1 LRRFQIFLVALILL
15 VIPGKSPAAAITW
28 SPAAD
33 ITSDSDVS
41 TSGTL
46 LYAEDWAAA
55 ATVNGI
61 PFAYDGS
68 STGDSDVAIS
78 FPLPAGSST
87 SAAAGGT
94 SNPYNGVST
103 VYKRLIR
110 GLVYGVTG
118 AAGAT
123 TSGTITLR
131 GLTVGNAYQV
141 QVWINDSRSGASGGT
156 NSYPTRVATLSSPGG
171 NSVSLAHCA
180 GGTSTSPAGG
190 LGQFAIGTFI
200 ADATNQPIYE
210 TDSNTASGG
219 TGGTQLNAIQVANF
233 VTTGTAVVQYTG
245 TEQEIDGFGA
255 SSAWISSWTVQQ
267 ADLFFSTNS
276 GGIGLSLLRSRI
288 APDGTTVESN
298 IMQMAQSR
306 GATVWSTPWSP
317 PASDKDSGTVDGGDF
332 VSSTNNYQ
340 TYAAQLAGYVATMQN
355 TYGINVH
362 AVSIQNEPGD
372 DETTYESCVW
382 TAQQIHDFIPYLAL
396 ALYNA
401 GIPDTAILMPEEQ
414 DWDFSMA
421 TTAMSDPVTAG
432 AVGILAAHDYG
443 SAQPVAVTQFGTPP
457 PNPIWETEHYFGTD
471 DSIQNGLA
479 LAQEIHN
486 FMTVVNANA
495 YHYWWLYGSG
505 NGSLAG
511 DSTAAP
517 AKRLYVMGNY
527 SRFVRPGFYRVNVT
541 NGTAAL
547 VSAYK
552 DPASSNY
559 VIVAANPTQWPVT
572 QTFDVSSCPA
582 AASLNQWVT
591 SGTLSLASEPAVSVS
606 GGKLTYSLPA
616 FSVVTLTTAPPLPP
630 LIVLNSSDA
639 HGSSSW
645 NTVGNWDDTS
655 APHAGSNYTAAQYIL
670 RTPIQPGSVTFAGN
684 SLTLPLLGC
693 LSFEGT
699 TGGAVTV
706 PSLVLAGGRVQNDIG
721 GTAFT
726 LAGNVN
732 VTAPSI
738 IYPGNDAT
746 RTIHVTATLSGT
758 GTLTNGNGG
767 PGTISYTGNNSAYS
781 GTMLVNGGATIQVGA
796 QSNLGGNPVFFNA
809 GQVTLNNGTLQPTAS
824 FAITN
829 ANSGVTF
836 GSGGGAVNLS
846 SGASLSIA
854 EPVTGPGGLAVYGSG
869 TLALT
874 GSNTFTGP
882 VTVTGG
888 TLDVNG
894 LSGGGPVS
902 VTGATLGGSGVI
914 SGTASIYGTLQP
926 SAAGFT
932 FSRTLD
938 LEPGGQ
944 LAASISSNSASTLVP
959 VTAAV
964 ANAGNGAAV
973 TVVLNA
979 SNSTVDLSNHFWGAA
994 HTWTVLSAPALTGTL
1009 VLGAVSADT
1018 LGRSASWF
1026 GAFALQQTVSAVN
1039 LLWSPAAPWQQW
1051 RAVNFGANWNNA
1063 AIAGPTVVAAGD
1075 GMPNLLKYALGLK
1088 AMVHY
1093 PCAANIVTSVNSGGY
1108 LQVSVTKNPAATDV
1122 NLTVQLN
1129 ANIGNSANWSSNN
1142 VTIDQNTSTLLQAHD
1157 DTPASAAPSAF
1168 MRLMVSQP

>member
-1 LRRFQIFLVALILL
+1 MN
-15 VIPGKSPAAAITW
+15 PGKSPAAAITW
-28 SPAAD
+28 SAAAD

-41 TSGTL
+41 TSGNL

-68 STGDSDVAIS
+68 STGDSNIAIA
-78 FPLPAGSST
+78 FPSPAGT
-87 SAAAGGT
+87 SATAVGGGT
-94 SNPYNGVST
+94 SNPYNDLST
-103 VYKRLIR
+103 TYKRLVR
-110 GLVYGVTG
+110 GLVYGNTG
-118 AAGAT
+118 AAGAA
-123 TSGTITLR
+123 TSGTITLQ

-156 NSYPTRVATLSSPGG
+156 NSYPTRVATLTSIGG
-171 NSVSLAHCA
+171 NSVALAHCV

-190 LGQFAIGTFI
+190 LGQYAIGTFI
-200 ADATNQPIYE
+200 ATATTQPIYE
-210 TDSNTASGG
+210 TDTNTASGG
-219 TGGTQLNAIQVANF
+219 TGGTQLNAIQVANI
-233 VTTGTAVVQYTG
+233 VTTGTAAVQYTG

-288 APDGTTVESN
+288 APDGTSVESN
-298 IMQMAQSR
+298 IMQMAQAR

-332 VSSTNNYQ
+332 VSSTSNYQ
-340 TYAAQLAGYVATMQN
+340 SYAAQLAGYVATMQN

-382 TAQQIHDFIPYLAL
+382 TAQQMHDFIPYLAS

-401 GIPDTAILMPEEQ
+401 GVPDTTIMMPEEQ
-414 DWDFSMA
+414 NWDFSMA

-432 AVGILAAHDYG
+432 AVGILAAHNYG
-443 SAQPVAVTQFGTPP
+443 STAPAAVTQFGTPP
-457 PNPIWETEHYFGTD
+457 PAPIWETEHYFGTD

-479 LAQEIHN
+479 LAQEIHT
-486 FMTVVNANA
+486 FMTVANANA

-511 DSTAAP
+511 DTTATP

-527 SRFVRPGFYRVNVT
+527 SKFVRPGFYRVNVT

-559 VIVAANPTQWPVT
+559 VIVAANPTAFSIT
-572 QTFDVSSCPA
+572 QTFDVTSCPVYA
-582 AASLNQWVT
+582 TLNQWIT
-591 SGTLSLASEPAVSVS
+591 SGTLSLASEPSVSVS
-606 GGKLTYSLPA
+606 GGKLTYVLPA
-616 FSVVTLTTAPPLPP
+616 YSVVTLTTAPAPTP
-630 LIVLNSSDA
+630 LIVLNSSDTS
-639 HGSSSW
+639 GSSSW
-645 NTVGNWDDTS
+645 KTVGNWDDTS
-655 APHAGSNYTAAQYIL
+655 APHAGSNYNAAQYIL
-670 RTPIQPGSVTFAGN
+670 RTPSQSGSYTFGGN

-693 LSFEGT
+693 LSFEGST
-699 TGGAVTV
+699 SGTITV
-706 PSLVLAGGRVQNDIG
+706 PSLVLAGGMVQNDIG

-726 LAGNVN
+726 LAGSAD
-732 VTAPSI
+732 VTTPST

-746 RTIHVTATLSGT
+746 RTIHVSAALSGT
-758 GTLTNGNGG
+758 GTLTNGDGG
-767 PGTISYTGNNSAYS
+767 PGTVSYTGNNSAFS
-781 GTMLVNGGATIQVGA
+781 GTMLVNGGSTIQVGA
-796 QSNLGGNPVFFNA
+796 QSNLGGNPAFFDA
-809 GQVTLNNGTLQPTAS
+809 GQLTFNNGTLEPTAS

-829 ANSGVTF
+829 ANGGVTI
-836 GSGGGAVNLS
+836 GAGGGAVNTN
-846 SGASLSIA
+846 SGASLTIA

-869 TLALT
+869 TVALT

-894 LSGGGPVS
+894 LSGGGSVS

-914 SGTASIYGTLQP
+914 SGTTSIYGILQP
-926 SAAGFT
+926 SAAGLT
-932 FSRTLD
+932 FSKGLN
-938 LEPGGQ
+938 LEPTGQ
-944 LAASISSNSASTLVP
+944 LAASITSNTTSTVVP

-964 ANAGNGAAV
+964 ANVGNGA
-973 TVVLNA
+973 TLSVVLNA
-979 SNSTVDLSNHFWGAA
+979 SNSTVDLSNSFWGSA
-994 HTWTVLSAPALTGTL
+994 HTWTVLSATTLTGTL
-1009 VLGAVSADT
+1009 ALGVVSADSV
-1018 LGRSASWF
+1018 GRSASWF
-1026 GAFALQQTVSAVN
+1026 GAFSLQKTLSAVN
-1039 LLWSPAAPWQQW
+1039 LVWTPAAPWQQW
-1051 RAVNFGANWNNA
+1051 RAANFGTNWNNA
-1063 AIAGPTVVAAGD
+1063 AIAGPTVVAASD

-1088 AMVHY
+1088 ATVHY
-1093 PCAANIVTSVNSGGY
+1093 PYGTNIVTTLNSDGY
-1108 LQVSVTKNPAATDV
+1108 LQLSVTKNPAATDV
-1122 NLTVQLN
+1122 TLTVQLST
-1129 ANIGNSANWSSNN
+1129 NISNSANWSNSNI
-1142 VTIDQNTSTLLQAHD
+1142 TIDQNTSTLLQAHD
-1157 DTPASAAPSAF
+1157 DTPISVAPCAF